1 MACVVDMS
9 WGQARCYTVWE
20 RDETGVVT
28 DVRVLRSRAAP
39 DPERRSLY
47 CSAQVWYEALALG
60 RRHGWMPMGAVCPDE
75 ARDVWEHTRAFD
87 DSYEPRLRPYV
98 KQVHAADADGLAAA
112 LARALHDPVELALL
126 RAALDAA
133 RARQERRDPAERG
146 IGRPLSASFLWEFV
160 AFLSKGPFVF
170 AWRDV

>member
-1 MACVVDMS
+1 MGCVVDMS
-9 WGQARCYTVWE
+9 WGQAHRYIVWQ

-39 DPERRSLY
+39 DPERRALC

-60 RRHGWMPMGAVCPDE
+60 RRHGWMPMGAICPDE
-75 ARDVWEHTRAFD
+75 AREVWGQEQAFD

-98 KQVHAADADGLAAA
+98 KQVHAADAEGLAAA
-112 LARALHDPVELALL
+112 LARALHDPVELAIL
-126 RAALDAA
+126 RTTLDASRIGKEQLDSA
-133 RARQERRDPAERG
+133 QRG
-146 IGRPLSASFLWEFV
+146 IGRPLAASFLWEFV
-160 AFLSKGPFVF
+160 AFLSKGPFLF